1 MYIMPEWICEE
12 CGHEARDKYAM
23 ERHMKRKYP
32 CNSVGIASKE
42 KLEVIKIKDIK
53 EEDLLKEKEPKKL
66 KYKMKINIG
75 ENVENIKL
83 EKE

>member
-12 CGHEARDKYAM
+12 CGYEARDKYAM

-42 KLEVIKIKDIK
+42 KLEVKKIKDIK
-53 EEDLLKEKEPKKL
+53 EEDLLKEPKKKI